1 MTRIRVFRIAS
12 MTKRDS
18 VAAMQL
24 VEAGKL
30 ALDEPIGRV
39 LLDLAAPM
47 VIDRVWPPPGI
58 RDCVPPN
65 ARSRAPTHTAGFGYQ
80 MLNSELIRYNAVLTR
95 HPTAPVSLPHC
106 DYHCGAAYRGGCG

>member
-12 MTKRDS
+12 MTK

-47 VIDRVWPPPGI
+47 VIDRFGPH
-58 RDCVPPN
+58 RES
-65 ARSRAPTHTAGFGYQ
+65 ATASHQ
-80 MLNSELIRYNAVLTR
+80 TPD
-95 HPTAPVSLPHC
+95 HPT
-106 DYHCGAAYRGGCG
+106 YRRVRLADAEQ